1 MDHSISEP
9 VAVRPSSVKRPVAF
23 YVLTTLAW
31 AGFLLILVLPLIMVV
46 TQGLHNGSGAFWNAI
61 TEPDA
66 VSALKL
72 TLLATVISVP
82 LNMVFGL
89 AIAWCVT
96 KFEFRGK
103 SLLLALL
110 DLPFSVSP
118 VVTGLMYVLLFGAQ
132 SKL

>member
-1 MDHSISEP
+1 
-9 VAVRPSSVKRPVAF
+9 
-23 YVLTTLAW
+23 LAW
-31 AGFLLILVLPLIMVV
+31 AVFLLILVLPLIMVV
-46 TQGLHNGSGAFWNAI
+46 TQGLHNGIGVFWNAI

-96 KFEFRGK
+96 K
-103 SLLLALL
+103 
-110 DLPFSVSP
+110 
-118 VVTGLMYVLLFGAQ
+118 
-132 SKL
+132 